1 MVLEQRR
8 LTRLKRLERLRAVA
22 KDQAAL
28 AAADAEETL
37 ARLGTLS
44 TRTRALAANYTKR
57 QGLSD
62 GLALAQ
68 VQHFVTGLAGIDAAT
83 RADTV
88 RAAASA
94 DERQRALAEAER
106 RRSAVEERL
115 TEQVRLVNRKANPTP
130 LGSRR
135 QSGTGLDR

>member
-1 MVLEQRR
+1 MVPDQRR

-28 AAADAEETL
+28 AAAEAEETL

-44 TRTRALAANYTKR
+44 TRTCALAASYAER

-68 VQHFVTGLAGIDAAT
+68 IQRFVTGLAGIDAAT
-83 RADTV
+83 RADAV
-88 RAAASA
+88 RAATSA

-115 TEQVRLVNRKANPTP
+115 TRQVRTINRKANPVP
-130 LGSRR
+130 LGGRR
-135 QSGTGLDR
+135 QSGTGLEE